1 MRLIPI
7 RRLLAISLVLLA
19 TVPALLVAWVLGRAA
34 GDSVDA
40 LAGDLLGRVA
50 ALVQA
55 GTEGELRRAHDVL
68 NGVFPERLN
77 PAQAERARRWLR
89 EPQRFEA
96 TAFALTLQSPEVPVL
111 RFANARGDYFGLEA
125 TPEGARVALHAAGNG
140 TEIRATAEGPGVA
153 PDVMWQGPAP
163 GAYDQTADATANRAL
178 AALGDPHC
186 RPN

>member
-77 PAQAERARRWLR
+77 PAQAERAIEIDEGDAVQRLR
-89 EPQRFEA
+89 KHPAAVGRGRDQAGALQQR
-96 TAFALTLQSPEVPVL
+96 QIVVGRS
-111 RFANARGDYFGLEA
+111 RGD
-125 TPEGARVALHAAGNG
+125 
-140 TEIRATAEGPGVA
+140 AEP
-153 PDVMWQGPAP
+153 
-163 GAYDQTADATANRAL
+163 L
-178 AALGDPHC
+178 A
-186 RPN
+186 